1 MPSRNVISL
10 TAMICGCSQN
20 GKYAYALAVY
30 KEMEK
35 AGGVKPTEVK
45 ISSVLPACANLG
57 ALEVGEKIEVYASA
71 SGYFKNLFVCN
82 AVLEMYTKCVRID
95 RAMQLFH
102 EIDRRRN
109 LCSWNTMIMG
119 LAVHG
124 KSDEALKLF
133 NQMLPAWSLQFPY
146 NVIWGT
152 LLGAYSFHG
161 NVELAEQAVE
171 FLSVLEPWN
180 PANYVIL
187 SNIYARA
194 GLWDGVARFRKLM
207 KSSQIT
213 KAAGYNFIEEG
224 GDIHK
229 FVVEDKSHPK
239 SNEIYAL
246 LKSPLD

>member
-1 MPSRNVISL
+1 MHRQ
-10 TAMICGCSQN
+10 GCSPNPHSFTFVFAASANRSSPIQSQMFVFISSN
-20 GKYAYALAVY
+20 RVFNLKFFDFGYADALAVY

-35 AGGVKPTEVK
+35 AGGVKPNEVK

-57 ALEVGEKIEVYASA
+57 ALEVGEKIEVYARA
-71 SGYFKNLFVCN
+71 SGYFKNMFV
-82 AVLEMYTKCVRID
+82 
-95 RAMQLFH
+95 F
-102 EIDRRRN
+102 
-109 LCSWNTMIMG
+109 
-119 LAVHG
+119 
-124 KSDEALKLF
+124 
-133 NQMLPAWSLQFPY
+133 
-146 NVIWGT
+146 
-152 LLGAYSFHG
+152 
-161 NVELAEQAVE
+161 E

-180 PANYVIL
+180 PGNYVVL

-213 KAAGYNFIEEG
+213 KAAGYSFIEEG
-224 GDIHK
+224 GEIHK